1 MLVDY
6 MLVDYTLVDYMLVD
20 MARPLGHRLCEPY
33 QRSISDRLLLKGR
46 KNLDGGRSL
55 PVVN

>member
-1 MLVDY
+1 

-20 MARPLGHRLCEPY
+20 MARPLGHRLCERY